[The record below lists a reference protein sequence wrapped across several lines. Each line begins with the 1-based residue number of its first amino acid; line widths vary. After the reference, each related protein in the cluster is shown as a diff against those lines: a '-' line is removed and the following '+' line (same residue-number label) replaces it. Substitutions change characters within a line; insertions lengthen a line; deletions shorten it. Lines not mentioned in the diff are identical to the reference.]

1 MDAEERSAMDDLAEV
16 ATARQSMGVD
26 QAGSEAL
33 TTATTENRTVR
44 EDETESSGLKGRIS
58 GAFD

>member
-1 MDAEERSAMDDLAEV
+1 MDDVASL
-16 ATARQSMGVD
+16 ATARQAMGVD

-44 EDETESSGLKGRIS
+44 EDESE
-58 GAFD
+58 GAGVRGSIAGVFS

>member
-1 MDAEERSAMDDLAEV
+1 MDDIANL

-26 QAGSEAL
+26 QAGKEAL

-44 EDETESSGLKGRIS
+44 EDETEQTGIIS
-58 GAFD
+58 GATGAFD